1 MNARFRYNPYLTSK
15 QILYWLAY
23 QSVFTYLHS
32 GLTGFQ
38 GDYAFIVGVCTA
50 SKPRFYSL
58 EEAFK
63 HNGWLFGYLSYEY
76 KNELEPILHSGH
88 QPTIVTPTTAFFEAD
103 IVIFRKKNNP
113 YYEIIA
119 EHPDQI
125 AREINNMRV
134 KTAKKSFKTDDFR
147 SKFNKKSY
155 IQTIK
160 HLQEHIREGDVYE
173 INLTQEF
180 SAHFSTPLNANI
192 VENLWENNPVPM
204 ASWLRMNDLMILST
218 SPERFLQKNEDLL
231 RSEPIKGTVKRKKI
245 LYQDDLQKK
254 LLQTEKFQAEN
265 VMIVD
270 LVRNDLNR
278 VCLPGT
284 VHVPKLFR
292 VDTYRHLHHLTSEI
306 TGTLSPLSNGLQ
318 AIKACFPAGSM
329 TGAPKIRAMQLIDT
343 YEPTAR
349 GIYSGAIGYLDPQKN
364 FDFNVVIRTLVANL
378 SSQIM
383 SYHVGGA
390 ITIDSD
396 PLAEYEESLLKARF
410 VNGLL
415 AQ

>member
-1 MNARFRYNPYLTSK
+1 MIARFRYNPYQTQQQL
-15 QILYWLAY
+15 LYWLETKTVFAY
-23 QSVFTYLHS
+23 LST
-32 GLTGFQ
+32 GLSGFQ
-38 GDYAFIVGVCTA
+38 GEYAFLVGI
-50 SKPRFYSL
+50 SSISNPQFYSL
-58 EEAFK
+58 EDAYK
-63 HNGWLFGYLSYEY
+63 RNGWLFGFLSYEY
-76 KNELEPILHSGH
+76 KNELERVLSSRHL
-88 QPTIVTPTTAFFEAD
+88 PTIPTPSTAFFEAD
-103 IVIFRKKNNP
+103 IVIYRKKNDP
-113 YYEIIA
+113 FYEIIA
-119 EHPDQI
+119 DHPEKI
-125 AREINNMRV
+125 AQEINNIRLR
-134 KTAKKSFKTDDFR
+134 KSKNHFKADTFQSAFSKKK
-147 SKFNKKSY
+147 Y
-155 IQTIK
+155 IQTIQS
-160 HLQEHIREGDVYE
+160 LQDHIREGDVYE

-180 SAHFSTPLNANI
+180 TANYSTILNAKS
-192 VENLWENNPVPM
+192 VQTLWKNNPVPM

-218 SPERFLQKNEDLL
+218 SPERFLQKNGDLL

-245 LYQDDLQKK
+245 PYQDELQKK
-254 LLQTEKFQAEN
+254 LLQTEKYQAEN

-284 VHVPKLFR
+284 VHVPNLFR

-329 TGAPKIRAMQLIDT
+329 TGAPKIRSMQLINT

-349 GIYSGAIGYLDPQKN
+349 GVYSGAIGYLDPQKN
-364 FDFNVVIRTLVANL
+364 FDFSVVIRTLVANL
-378 SSQIM
+378 SSQIV

-396 PLAEYEESLLKARF
+396 PLAEYEESLLKAQF
-410 VNGLL
+410 VNALL

>member
-15 QILYWLAY
+15 QILFWLEHQTIFA
-23 QSVFTYLHS
+23 YLHT
-32 GLTGFQ
+32 GLGGFH
-38 GDYAFIVGVCTA
+38 GDYSFLVGICTA
-50 SKPRFYSL
+50 SKPHFYSL

-63 HNGWLFGYLSYEY
+63 RKGWYFGFISYDY
-76 KNELEPILHSGH
+76 KNELERVLYARH
-88 QPTIVTPTTAFFEAD
+88 QSTIPTFSTAFFEAD
-103 IVIFRKKNNP
+103 IVIYRKKNDP

-119 EHPDQI
+119 EHPEKI
-125 AREINNMRV
+125 AHEINNIRV
-134 KTAKKSFKTDDFR
+134 KTSKISFRADTFR
-147 SKFNKKSY
+147 SVFTPKKY
-155 IQTIK
+155 LQTIQD
-160 HLQEHIREGDVYE
+160 LQEHIREGDVYE

-180 SAHFSTPLNANI
+180 SAQFSTPPNANT
-192 VENLWENNPVPM
+192 VQQLWKNNPVPM

-218 SPERFLQKNEDLL
+218 SPERFLQKKGDTL

-245 LYQDDLQKK
+245 PYQDDIQKK
-254 LLQTEKFQAEN
+254 ILQTEKFQAEN

-284 VHVPKLFR
+284 VHVPNLFR

-329 TGAPKIRAMQLIDT
+329 TGAPKIRSMQLLDT

-364 FDFNVVIRTLVANL
+364 FDFSVVIRTLVANL
-378 SSQIM
+378 SSEMM

-396 PLAEYEESLLKARF
+396 PLAEYEESLLKAQF
-410 VNGLL
+410 VNALL